1 MISSE
6 SLRDIVES
14 ALNSMAQKLAAPFK
28 FRIFSNV
35 GDFEAAIDDPTRQNL
50 PTPLINGI
58 IIDYASEIAPLSGIT
73 SYSMSQGLTLY
84 VPRTPNPIAGA
95 GIDRA
100 LAVIQSFVQNAAGLA
115 DYMDAENDN
124 GETEKYAYVLAPE
137 LPSVGSEDNSLGIW
151 ATPVDI
157 LLTWQFI
164 KDGVTGNAV
173 KVTIDGVEAKI
184 LSGGFA
190 LARILATDQREND
203 KFVTSIAG
211 QQTLSFQA
219 QVPYITGSVGDTLVK
234 DMFAGGLTK
243 VYTVKFTDG
252 VIHTD
257 KDNTAVVLN
266 MVASEISFNF
276 APGTVCSV
284 DASFALA
291 AEEPAAAEPETN

>member
-6 SLRDIVES
+6 SLRDIVEQ
-14 ALNSMAQKLAAPFK
+14 ALNSAAQKLATPFK

-35 GDFEAAIDDPTRQNL
+35 GDFEAAIDDPTRKSL

-58 IIDYASEIAPLSGIT
+58 IIDYASEIAPLAGIT

-84 VPRTPNPIAGA
+84 VPRTPNPIAGE

-115 DYMDAENDN
+115 GNMDAENDD
-124 GETEKYAYVLAPE
+124 GETENYAYVLAPE
-137 LPSVGSEDNSLGIW
+137 LPSIGSEDNSLGIW

-173 KVTIDGVEAKI
+173 KVTIDDVEAKI

-203 KFVTSIAG
+203 EFVTSITG

-219 QVPYITGSVGDTLVK
+219 QVPYIKGSVGDTLVK
-234 DMFAGGLTK
+234 DMFEGGLTK
-243 VYTVKFTDG
+243 VYTVKFADG
-252 VIHTD
+252 VIYTD
-257 KDNTAVVLN
+257 DKPVTLK

-291 AEEPAAAEPETN
+291 AD

>member
-1 MISSE
+1 
-6 SLRDIVES
+6 
-14 ALNSMAQKLAAPFK
+14 
-28 FRIFSNV
+28 
-35 GDFEAAIDDPTRQNL
+35 
-50 PTPLINGI
+50 
-58 IIDYASEIAPLSGIT
+58 
-73 SYSMSQGLTLY
+73 
-84 VPRTPNPIAGA
+84 
-95 GIDRA
+95 
-100 LAVIQSFVQNAAGLA
+100 
-115 DYMDAENDN
+115 MDAENDN

>member
-6 SLRDIVES
+6 SLRDIVEE
-14 ALNSMAQKLAAPFK
+14 ALNSAAQKLAAPFK
-28 FRIFSNV
+28 FRIYSNV
-35 GDFEAAIDDPTRQNL
+35 GDFEAAIDDPTRKSL

-58 IIDYASEIAPLSGIT
+58 IIDYASEIAPLAGIT

-84 VPRTPNPIAGA
+84 VPRTPNPIAGE

-100 LAVIQSFVQNAAGLA
+100 LAVIQSFVQSAAGLA
-115 DYMDAENDN
+115 DYMDAVNEK
-124 GETEKYAYVLAPE
+124 GETENYAYVLAPE
-137 LPSVGSEDNSLGIW
+137 LPSVGIEDNSLCIW

-157 LLTWQFI
+157 LLTWQLI
-164 KDGVTGNAV
+164 KDGVTGNGV
-173 KVTIDGVEAKI
+173 KVIIDGAEAKI

-203 KFVTSIAG
+203 KFVTSITG

-219 QVPYITGSVGDTLVK
+219 QVPYITGSVGETLVA

-257 KDNTAVVLN
+257 DKDTAVELH

-291 AEEPAAAEPETN
+291 AN

>member
-1 MISSE
+1 MINSE
-6 SLRDIVES
+6 SLREIIETK
-14 ALNSMAQKLAAPFK
+14 LNATAQKLAAPFK

-35 GDFEAAIDDPTRQNL
+35 GDFEAAIEDPTRQSL

-84 VPRTPNPIAGA
+84 VPRTPNPIAGE

-100 LAVIQSFVQNAAGLA
+100 LAVIQSFVQNTAGLA
-115 DYMDAENDN
+115 ENMDAENAD
-124 GETEKYAYVLAPE
+124 GVPESYAYVLAPE
-137 LPSVGSEDNSLGIW
+137 LPSVGSEDNTLGIW

-173 KVTIDGVEAKI
+173 KVTIDDVEAKI

-203 KFVTSIAG
+203 KFVTSITG

-219 QVPYITGSVGDTLVK
+219 QVPYIKGSVGETLVK

-243 VYTVKFTDG
+243 VYTVKLTDG
-252 VIHTD
+252 VIYTD
-257 KDNTAVVLN
+257 DKPVTLKMN
-266 MVASEISFNF
+266 ASEISFNF

-284 DASFALA
+284 DASFAL
-291 AEEPAAAEPETN
+291 EEDPETEDETN